1 MEQIKYCYSGFLG
14 YLFCVLEGI
23 FNALFNS
30 FFPTSIA
37 GDAYNRSANSS
48 VNTIYCSDDE
58 KITFLKNEY
67 TTPTLKFQAL
77 FSILCKKKAEKTLSH
92 LIFRFFYCKIMA
104 LDWGC

>member
-1 MEQIKYCYSGFLG
+1 MMLFL
-14 YLFCVLEGI
+14 I
-23 FNALFNS
+23 

>member
-1 MEQIKYCYSGFLG
+1 MLFL
-14 YLFCVLEGI
+14 I
-23 FNALFNS
+23 

-77 FSILCKKKAEKTLSH
+77 FSILCKKKSRKNLITLDFS
-92 LIFRFFYCKIMA
+92 LF
-104 LDWGC
+104 LL

>member
-1 MEQIKYCYSGFLG
+1 MLFL
-14 YLFCVLEGI
+14 I
-23 FNALFNS
+23 

-77 FSILCKKKAEKTLSH
+77 FSILCKKKQKKPYHT
-92 LIFRFFYCKIMA
+92 
-104 LDWGC
+104 

>member
-1 MEQIKYCYSGFLG
+1 MLFL
-14 YLFCVLEGI
+14 I
-23 FNALFNS
+23 

-48 VNTIYCSDDE
+48 VNTIYCSDDEKITFLKDDE